1 MVTPD
6 VRDEPA
12 LVAAL
17 LSGVPA
23 ISRNRHFELMSSD
36 IGRRA
41 RRRAGFLRSI
51 ARDIE
56 TTRVDRGTVT
66 VDRGSFARGDVRL
79 VIHALDFVRRAY
91 LTTEEVSL
99 LGRVFP
105 LVARVIEP
113 HSHD

>member
-51 ARDIE
+51 
-56 TTRVDRGTVT
+56 
-66 VDRGSFARGDVRL
+66 
-79 VIHALDFVRRAY
+79 DFVRRAY
-91 LTTEEVSL
+91 LTTDEVSL